1 MRFKGL
7 DLNLLVAF
15 DALMA
20 TKSVSRAADRVN
32 LSQPAMSAALSRLR
46 EFFGDDLLVLQGK
59 KMHPTAFADELMP
72 QVRKSLQQ
80 LEEMLAKSPNFDP
93 ATSQRTFRI
102 VTSDYVQASIIVP
115 LVAELAIE
123 APGIQLDC
131 QLPNLSIAE
140 HLDEG
145 SVDVVITPEYIVT
158 GSHPSYELYREPQ
171 VVVGA
176 RENPV
181 LAKGYITAEEFEA
194 AGHVAV
200 VIGER
205 PVASYADRQLE
216 IMGIKRRIEVTTSVF
231 TLVPWL
237 VESTGRLAMLHER
250 LVAQLE
256 PRFAIRRVPSPYPV
270 PEMKQ
275 MLCYNA
281 GREEDAGLLWLRD
294 KIERIARTNP

>member
-1 MRFKGL
+1 MELRQL
-7 DLNLLVAF
+7 RHLLAIVEHGSF
-15 DALMA
+15 
-20 TKSVSRAADRVN
+20 SRAAERVN
-32 LSQPAMSAALSRLR
+32 LSQPAMSAALARLR
-46 EFFGDDLLVLQGK
+46 EYFGDDLLVLQGK
-59 KMHPTAFADELMP
+59 RMHPTAFADELMP
-72 QVRKSLQQ
+72 QVKTSLRQ
-80 LEEMLAKSPNFDP
+80 LEAMLAKSPNFDP

-115 LVAELAIE
+115 LVAELAAE
-123 APGIQLDC
+123 APGILLDC

-176 RENPV
+176 SENPV
-181 LAKGYITAEEFEA
+181 LAKGYVTAEEFEA

-216 IMGIKRRIEVTTSVF
+216 LMGISRRIEVTTSVF
-231 TLVPWL
+231 MLVPWL
-237 VESTGRLAMLHER
+237 VERTDRLAMLHER
-250 LVAQLE
+250 LVVQLE
-256 PRFAIRRVPSPYPV
+256 GRFAIRRVPAPYPV
-270 PEMKQ
+270 PAMKQ
-275 MLCYNA
+275 MLCYHA
-281 GREEDAGLLWLRD
+281 GREEDAGLLWLRS